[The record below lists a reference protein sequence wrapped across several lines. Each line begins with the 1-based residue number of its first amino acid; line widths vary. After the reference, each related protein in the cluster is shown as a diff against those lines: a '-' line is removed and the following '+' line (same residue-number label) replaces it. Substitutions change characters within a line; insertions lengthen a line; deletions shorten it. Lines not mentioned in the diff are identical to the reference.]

1 MSRNLLE
8 RRSFLK
14 LLGVSS
20 AGISA
25 ASMIAASKDK
35 ITSGTDNAKE
45 EIERLQKAY
54 EELDGRS
61 KLILRLIL
69 MISGLDVI
77 LAL

>member
-54 EELDGRS
+54 KELDGRS